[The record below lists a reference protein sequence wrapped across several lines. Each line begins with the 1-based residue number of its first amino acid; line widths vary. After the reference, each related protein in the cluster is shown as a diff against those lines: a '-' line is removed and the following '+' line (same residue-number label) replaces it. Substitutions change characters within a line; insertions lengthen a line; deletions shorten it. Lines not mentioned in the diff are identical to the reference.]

1 LRLWGRFLAAA
12 LDGAIAVLT
21 ALGAR
26 GSRWEWKKQAW
37 RRSLQERLAVW
48 ENLER
53 GVRARTRMCR
63 ECRTLV
69 ERSASVCPACGAS
82 MRGIPKGG
90 LARLLGLALPGRT
103 SVTTLLLSAN
113 VLMSIA
119 ALVLGGLGPQGNP
132 LRMLSPSGQALYL
145 LGEKWTPAILQGEV
159 WRLVTA
165 NYLHAGL
172 LHLLFNGYALM
183 SLGPLIEESFGARK
197 FFLLYTVTGVCA
209 IATSA
214 VLHPGVPSVG
224 ASGALFGLLGFAF
237 VYGRLRG
244 GAAGRAIAD
253 QLLRY
258 IILGAVMFLIPG
270 IDSMAHLG
278 GLVSGALFA
287 LFLETGEPRTRG
299 GEMALR
305 GSTALAILIT
315 LGSFAAMVLAYP
327 ANAAAIAG

>member
-1 LRLWGRFLAAA
+1 MRLWGRVLSAA
-12 LDGAIAVLT
+12 LDGAIAVLA

-26 GSRWEWKKQAW
+26 GSRWEWKKQTW
-37 RRSLQERLAVW
+37 RRALQERLAAW

-53 GVRARTRMCR
+53 GVRSRTRMCR

-69 ERSASVCPACGAS
+69 QRSASVCPACGAS

-90 LARLLGLALPGRT
+90 LARLLGFALPGRT

-113 VLMSIA
+113 VLMCIV
-119 ALVLGGLGPQGNP
+119 ALAIGGLGPQGNP
-132 LRMLSPSGQALYL
+132 LRMLSPPGEVLFL
-145 LGEKWTPAILQGEV
+145 LGEKWTPAILHGQV

-165 NYLHAGL
+165 NYLHVGL
-172 LHLLFNGYALM
+172 LHLVFNGYALM

-209 IATSA
+209 FATSA
-214 VLHPGVPSVG
+214 ALHPGVPSAG
-224 ASGALFGLLGFAF
+224 ASGALFGLIGFAF

-278 GLVSGALFA
+278 GLVSGALSG
-287 LFLETGEPRTRG
+287 LFLETGEPRTRA

-305 GSTALAILIT
+305 LATALVVLAT
-315 LGSFAAMVLAYP
+315 LGSFAAMAFSYQ
-327 ANAAAIAG
+327 ANAAAIGG